1 MQAAA
6 LTRKRCIAEMMMEHV
21 DEDEQEALRAAR
33 EATAIRESRIA
44 QSELLAVAAR
54 AANSDLLRSFMI
66 DAYISNPGK
75 NPILQDPPF
84 DTPRPPFLPDCDDRF
99 NKCKRLRVYACDT
112 CPNLVSFSSWTRS
125 NSLRAHGEYQGSYFD
140 STWAGSIPGE
150 MLMRAYTSRLIDCTW
165 RCSEFCGAP
174 PMGLKDRATRTS
186 NWRAKNQS
194 SGARSSWS

>member
-1 MQAAA
+1 M
-6 LTRKRCIAEMMMEHV
+6 
-21 DEDEQEALRAAR
+21 
-33 EATAIRESRIA
+33 
-44 QSELLAVAAR
+44 
-54 AANSDLLRSFMI
+54 

-150 MLMRAYTSRLIDCTW
+150 LLMRAYTSRLIDCTW

-174 PMGLKDRATRTS
+174 PMGVKDRETRTT
-186 NWRAKNQS
+186 NWRAKNSRQS
-194 SGARSSWS
+194 SWVKLVLNVDVLVRPQAMYRFGRRPCLLQHSSADEWHRRIVFVWRLACIKNHSLSSGG